1 MALRVARVRGDRRD
15 RGAARAA
22 TMSVAPRRRAAACV
36 AAAALAACG
45 TAAGTPRPWEQ
56 AGLAWRPASA
66 EALRTASFPAPEGT
80 PELGESVD
88 LAEGRLRIGSVDL
101 ELPGN
106 GGFDLRLVRVWRGGG
121 PIDLGPRDVAPDGW
135 HVHFGRVLA
144 AGDGSPCAD
153 RDRGST
159 VDNPVLE
166 TPEGRRVVFAHPDT
180 AGEPLRSE
188 DGWRLACTP
197 SGAPVATAPDG
208 LRIEFGQR
216 VPRGAVRAWYATRL
230 EHGTRQWAEVRYASV
245 AAAEPVSLVASDGRS
260 LRLDYAPAD
269 GRRVL
274 VGATAGDGR
283 AWRYEHAGGRLVAA
297 VRPDGGRWRY
307 RYANGA
313 DASGVP
319 LLAATVAP
327 GGGERRYDWT
337 VQPARAG
344 APAAEPFA
352 ALRARTLG
360 SGSRW
365 SLEHAPAGGAAVGET
380 IWRTPVA
387 TLRIEWVRPQEPAAP
402 ESWTPGLVAEREL
415 EGVRID
421 GFAWRSVPLSA
432 ERDAVAAAAGV
443 PGAIASAV
451 RLAEFRSSVDG
462 IATDVRH
469 EHDAFG
475 RVTGTANDGGPTVR
489 LRYDPADAH
498 AGALPV
504 EVRVDDRVEH
514 RVERST
520 DGARLAL
527 VLAGMRVD
535 VTTTPDGDVVSAA
548 RAGAEPIA
556 WARYRGG
563 VPELRSEGVR
573 TVARTFDANG
583 RVVTESIGESG
594 VARFAYD
601 AAGRL
606 SRIDCPGCVTA
617 ARHEVGAIAIDCAG
631 VAGRVELDEF
641 GRIALVASGA
651 ATLRV
656 GRDAAGRIVS
666 LSRGAGAGEWTYAYD
681 AADRPVEIGLPDGR
695 RAALDPVGVAR
706 VLRGDALDA
715 AHRAWLAA
723 GAGLRAP
730 PPLVDALR
738 AAGVRADPSAL
749 ARLGVARDVLG
760 SADPIGRAVAAIG
773 ASR

>member
-1 MALRVARVRGDRRD
+1 VRI
-15 RGAARAA
+15 
-22 TMSVAPRRRAAACV
+22 V
-36 AAAALAACG
+36 
-45 TAAGTPRPWEQ
+45 
-56 AGLAWRPASA
+56 
-66 EALRTASFPAPEGT
+66 SFQAPEGT

-101 ELPGN
+101 ALPGN

-121 PIDLGPRDVAPDGW
+121 PIDLGPRDLAPDGW

-216 VPRGAVRAWYATRL
+216 VPRGGVRAWYATRL

-260 LRLDYAPAD
+260 LRLDYARAD
-269 GRRVL
+269 GRRAL

-297 VRPDGGRWRY
+297 IRP
-307 RYANGA
+307 

-319 LLAATVAP
+319 LLAVTVAP
-327 GGGERRYDWT
+327 GGGERRYDWAL
-337 VQPARAG
+337 QPARAG

-365 SLEHAPAGGAAVGET
+365 SLEHGPAGGTAVGET

-421 GFAWRSVPLSA
+421 GFAWRSVPLPT
-432 ERDAVAAAAGV
+432 ERDVVAAAAGV
-443 PGAIASAV
+443 PGALASAV
-451 RLAEFRSSVDG
+451 RLAGHRSSVAG
-462 IATDVRH
+462 IATGVRH

-475 RVTGTANDGGPTVR
+475 RVAGTANDGGPTVR
-489 LRYDPADAH
+489 VRYDPADAH

-504 EVRVDDRVEH
+504 DVRVDDRVEH

-556 WARYRGG
+556 WARYRGRG
-563 VPELRSEGVR
+563 GCPSCGPRAFAPSRARSTQMAGSSPSRSARAASRVSRMAPQDACRGSTARAASPQPVTKSARSRSTAPASRVAWSWTNWVGSRSSHRRRDASRRSRCRGPHRVP
-573 TVARTFDANG
+573 VARRRRG
-583 RVVTESIGESG
+583 RVDVR
-594 VARFAYD
+594 VRRRRP
-601 AAGRL
+601 AG
-606 SRIDCPGCVTA
+606 G
-617 ARHEVGAIAIDCAG
+617 
-631 VAGRVELDEF
+631 
-641 GRIALVASGA
+641 
-651 ATLRV
+651 
-656 GRDAAGRIVS
+656 
-666 LSRGAGAGEWTYAYD
+666 
-681 AADRPVEIGLPDGR
+681 DRPPGRTSR
-695 RAALDPVGVAR
+695 RARSGRGREGPAR
-706 VLRGDALDA
+706 
-715 AHRAWLAA
+715 
-723 GAGLRAP
+723 
-730 PPLVDALR
+730 
-738 AAGVRADPSAL
+738 
-749 ARLGVARDVLG
+749 
-760 SADPIGRAVAAIG
+760 
-773 ASR
+773 